1 MVRPAIHKTTE
12 AKIAAVREKR
22 VRYYARHRDEILKRR
37 RELRSSKSKEERA
50 EAKFSKDL
58 CKALAKAL
66 PTNTEDASESESDND
81 SHSHHSS
88 ESDEY
93 QPSDLPECL
102 LAIKLIKDQML
113 ELIGNDPIAFTKD
126 ILLLYTE
133 SLLVDNCST
142 KGDVSII
149 ENAMTKVQN
158 LLDVMI
164 PMQDQILN
172 FCGISPE
179 WHATDSVTR
188 YLRMVLAYLEDIL
201 SLVLFEGASGLAEAQ
216 FLGELLYQKGIRI

>member
-1 MVRPAIHKTTE
+1 
-12 AKIAAVREKR
+12 
-22 VRYYARHRDEILKRR
+22 RDAILKKR
-37 RELRSSKSKEERA
+37 RELRSSKSKEEQV

-66 PTNTEDASESESDND
+66 PTKSEDQSESESDD
-81 SHSHHSS
+81 DSHHSS

-102 LAIKLIKDQML
+102 LAIKHIKDQML
-113 ELIGNDPIAFTKD
+113 ELIGNDPITFTKD

-142 KGDVSII
+142 KGDVTII
-149 ENAMTKVQN
+149 EDAMSKVQK
-158 LLDVMI
+158 LFDDMI

-188 YLRMVLAYLEDIL
+188 FLRTVLAYLEDIL

-216 FLGELLYQKGIRI
+216 FLGELLYQKGVRI